1 MIIIKEIILIIIT
14 IAVIITIIMI
24 MVYSMEP
31 TRWLFID
38 QNYPES
44 YSSHKPKWMETDSN
58 WKMKWNK

>member
-1 MIIIKEIILIIIT
+1 MIIIKVIIIIIT
-14 IAVIITIIMI
+14 IAVIIMI

-44 YSSHKPKWMETDSN
+44 YSSHKPK
-58 WKMKWNK
+58 

>member
-1 MIIIKEIILIIIT
+1 MIIIKEIIPIIIT

-44 YSSHKPKWMETDSN
+44 YSSHKPK
-58 WKMKWNK
+58 

>member
-1 MIIIKEIILIIIT
+1 MIIIKVIIIIIT
-14 IAVIITIIMI
+14 IEVIITIIMI

-44 YSSHKPKWMETDSN
+44 YSSHKPK
-58 WKMKWNK
+58 

>member
-1 MIIIKEIILIIIT
+1 MIIIKVIIIIIT
-14 IAVIITIIMI
+14 IAVVITIIIMI

-44 YSSHKPKWMETDSN
+44 YSSHKPKWIETDSN

>member
-1 MIIIKEIILIIIT
+1 MIIIKVIIIIIT

-58 WKMKWNK
+58 CKNEMK